1 MALRFHPISTL
12 AWVTARGSV
21 SGAKGIGLIIGAFL
35 PTFVIIG
42 LIAHGITGNDLV
54 SAYELLVGELF
65 LPMVL
70 LIVALLLAVPLFREE
85 IDQQS
90 LSYLLTRTLGKPG
103 IVLGKYLGYVLVAC
117 TILLPPVV
125 VSYGIVAIWGS
136 PPAGMLDGVL
146 PALLVSTVLGII
158 AYGAIYL
165 FLGLVTR
172 SALIIGLI
180 YAFVWEY
187 LIGGLSGLAP
197 DLSVMHYLMSLPA
210 LWVSQGPLSQ
220 YSTHLVLWQVIAA
233 PIIFAGVLIFL
244 TVFTFWDFG
253 FIPSPD

>member
-1 MALRFHPISTL
+1 MGVGFRPLTTL
-12 AWVTARGSV
+12 AWATFRGSL
-21 SGAKGIGLIIGAFL
+21 SGAKGIGLIIGALL

-42 LIAHGITGNDLV
+42 LVAHGISGNDLV

-65 LPMVL
+65 LPMIL
-70 LIVALLLAVPLFREE
+70 LIIALLLAVPLFREE

-90 LSYLLTRTLGKPG
+90 LSYLLTRTIGKPA
-103 IVLGKYLGYVLVAC
+103 IVLGKYLGYVLVAYA
-117 TILLPPVV
+117 ILLPSVV

-136 PPAGMLDGVL
+136 PPAGILNGVL
-146 PALLVSTVLGII
+146 PALLVSTALGIL

-197 DLSVMHYLMSLPA
+197 DLSIMHYLMSLPA

-220 YSTHLVLWQVIAA
+220 YSTNLVLWQVIAA
-233 PIIFAGVLIFL
+233 PIIFAGALLFL
-244 TVFTFWDFG
+244 TILIFWDFG